1 MSIKERFET
10 HIFDLQDR
18 ICEALEAADGIGLF
32 EEDKWERPGGGGGRT
47 RILNKG
53 KVVEKGGVNVS
64 IVHGELPDIFK
75 EKFKVEEATF
85 YACGLSLVIH
95 PLSPKIPTV
104 HANWRYFE
112 MYNSKGE
119 IQTSWFGGGS
129 DLTPYY
135 LDENDAELFHT
146 VNKNVCDQ
154 HHPDYYPTFKKECDA
169 YFYNSHRGE
178 GRGIGGIF
186 YDYLKAEG
194 DISLE
199 DRLAFSIDAGNAF
212 TKAYIPIVEKHKNE
226 NFTEQEKE
234 WQEIRRGRYVEFN
247 LLHDRGTHFGI
258 KTRGRTESILMSLPA
273 TVRWEYNHQA
283 KKGSAEEQLI
293 KVLKNPREWAK

>member
-1 MSIKERFET
+1 MSIKERFEA

-18 ICEALEAADGIGLF
+18 ICAALETSDGPGRF

-53 KVVEKGGVNVS
+53 KVIEKGGVNVS
-64 IVHGELPDIFK
+64 VVHGELPQIFK

-95 PLSPKIPTV
+95 PFSPKVPTV

-112 MYNSKGE
+112 MYDSEGNL
-119 IQTSWFGGGS
+119 QTSWFGGGS

-135 LDENDAELFHT
+135 LDEEDAKHFHSI
-146 VNKNVCDQ
+146 NKAICDQ
-154 HHPDYYPTFKKECDA
+154 HHADYYPTFKKACDEYFFNTHRDEC
-169 YFYNSHRGE
+169 
-178 GRGIGGIF
+178 RGIGGIF
-186 YDYLKAEG
+186 YDYLKTEEG
-194 DISLE
+194 ISME
-199 DRLAFSIDAGNAF
+199 DRLAFSIDSGNVF
-212 TKAYIPIVEKHKNE
+212 TEAYIPILEKHKE
-226 NFTEQEKE
+226 ESFTKGEKE

-258 KTRGRTESILMSLPA
+258 KTKGRTESILMSLPA
-273 TVRWEYNHQA
+273 TVRWEYNHHPL
-283 KKGSAEEQLI
+283 KGSAEEKLI
-293 KVLKNPREWAK
+293 EVLKNPREWAK

>member
-1 MSIKERFET
+1 MSIKERFEA

-18 ICEALEAADGIGLF
+18 ICAALETSDGLGHF

-53 KVVEKGGVNVS
+53 KVIEKGGVNVS
-64 IVHGELPDIFK
+64 VVHGDLPQIFK
-75 EKFKVEEATF
+75 DKFKVEEATF

-95 PLSPKIPTV
+95 PFSPKVPTV

-112 MYNSKGE
+112 MYDSEGN

-135 LDENDAELFHT
+135 LDEEDAKHFHSI
-146 VNKNVCDQ
+146 NKEICDQ
-154 HHPDYYPTFKKECDA
+154 HHADYYSAFKKSCDQ
-169 YFYNSHRGE
+169 YFFNSHRDE
-178 GRGIGGIF
+178 CRGIGGIF
-186 YDYLKAEG
+186 YDYLKTEG
-194 DISLE
+194 DISME
-199 DRLAFSIDAGNAF
+199 DRLAFSIDSGNAF
-212 TKAYIPIVEKHKNE
+212 TEAYIPILEKHKE
-226 NFTEQEKE
+226 ESFTEAEKE

-258 KTRGRTESILMSLPA
+258 RTKGRTESILMSLPA
-273 TVRWEYNHQA
+273 TVRWEYNHHPA
-283 KKGSAEEQLI
+283 KGSAEEQLI
-293 KVLKNPREWAK
+293 EVLKNPREWAK